1 MLLPLCELANWTA
14 YSQNTTRGFGFN
26 PFETEL
32 MLSIKTV
39 MDTLL
44 FGSAEEEPN
53 VPENVLQNLLLKVS
67 TPSIS

>member
-1 MLLPLCELANWTA
+1 
-14 YSQNTTRGFGFN
+14 
-26 PFETEL
+26 
-32 MLSIKTV
+32 